1 MQPKD
6 QSPKPKQL
14 NPLTRNQASTSDA
27 PETKVRIKRSDV
39 FLAVELWLNYD
50 CPIAGRKQ
58 IADQLESS
66 LVDRVAALGSSPV
79 IDSDV
84 YNAIDLWINYDCP
97 PVGKTAVTQS
107 LKTLLLGRIST
118 AING

>member
-1 MQPKD
+1 
-6 QSPKPKQL
+6 
-14 NPLTRNQASTSDA
+14 
-27 PETKVRIKRSDV
+27 
-39 FLAVELWLNYD
+39 
-50 CPIAGRKQ
+50 
-58 IADQLESS
+58 
-66 LVDRVAALGSSPV
+66 VAALGSSPV

>member
-27 PETKVRIKRSDV
+27 PETQVRIKRSDV

-50 CPIAGRKQ
+50 CPIAGRKG

-66 LVDRVAALGSSPV
+66 LIDRVVALGSSPV
-79 IDSDV
+79 IDSDIS
-84 YNAIDLWINYDCP
+84 NAIDLWVNYDCP
-97 PVGKTAVTQS
+97 PLGKTAVTDS
-107 LKTLLLGRIST
+107 LKTLLIGRIST
-118 AING
+118 AVNG